1 MSGVCSTD
9 IFVIRAKAPVLVGY
23 LTQLLRSPQFN
34 TDVLRGIGGSQ
45 LPRVSY
51 EYLSALT
58 IPLPPLEVQHQ
69 IVAEIEG
76 YQEEITN
83 LELRIKNCRDKITAT
98 VNKVWGINED

>member
-1 MSGVCSTD
+1 MAGVCSTD
-9 IFVIRAKAPVLVGY
+9 IFVIRSKAAVHVGY
-23 LTQLLRSPQFN
+23 LTHLLRSTQFN
-34 TDVLRGIGGSQ
+34 VDVLRGIGGAQ

-76 YQEEITN
+76 YQ
-83 LELRIKNCRDKITAT
+83 KSST
-98 VNKVWGINED
+98 VPGRCLTTTSPAS